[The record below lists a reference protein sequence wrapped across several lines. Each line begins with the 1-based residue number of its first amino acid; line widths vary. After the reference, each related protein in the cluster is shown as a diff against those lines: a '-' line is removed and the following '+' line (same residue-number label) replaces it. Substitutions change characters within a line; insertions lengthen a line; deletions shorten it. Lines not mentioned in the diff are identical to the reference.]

1 MGLKKDKDVKIYSSI
16 SEVAQIFGV
25 NESTLRF
32 WEKEFDII
40 SPRKTE
46 KGTRFYKKEDIDAVR
61 LVYHLVKERGLT
73 LAGAKQKLKDNK
85 ETVIQQV
92 EIVTR
97 LKQIKE
103 ELLDLKAAFDAL
115 QPGE

>member
-1 MGLKKDKDVKIYSSI
+1 MGLNKDKDVKIYSSI

-85 ETVIQQV
+85 ETVIQQE

>member
-46 KGTRFYKKEDIDAVR
+46 KGTRFYKTEDIDAVR

-85 ETVIQQV
+85 ETVIQQE

>member
-1 MGLKKDKDVKIYSSI
+1 MGLKKGKDVKIYSSI

-85 ETVIQQV
+85 ETVIQQE

>member
-1 MGLKKDKDVKIYSSI
+1 MGLKKDKDVKIFSSI

-85 ETVIQQV
+85 ETVIQQE

>member
-32 WEKEFDII
+32 WEKEFNII

-85 ETVIQQV
+85 ETVIQQE

>member
-1 MGLKKDKDVKIYSSI
+1 MGLNKDKDVKIYSSI

-46 KGTRFYKKEDIDAVR
+46 KGTRYYKKEDIDAVR

-85 ETVIQQV
+85 ETVIQQE